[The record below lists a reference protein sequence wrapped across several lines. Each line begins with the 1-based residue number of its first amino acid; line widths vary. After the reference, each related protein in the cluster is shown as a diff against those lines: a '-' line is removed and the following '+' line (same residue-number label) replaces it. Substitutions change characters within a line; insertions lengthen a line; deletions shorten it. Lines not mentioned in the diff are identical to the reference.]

1 MTTHSSSPIQG
12 GGSTALSILILGLS
26 GFVLVTTE
34 FLIIGLIPQ
43 VAREFAITT
52 AQAGWL
58 VSLFAFTVMLC
69 GPFLTAKLAHR
80 ERKRLF
86 FIILMIFAASNLVAA
101 LAPNVWV
108 LAVARFIPALALP
121 VFWGTASE
129 TAAQLVEP
137 HHSGRA
143 VARVYLGISAALVLG
158 VPLGTVAATSIGW
171 RGSFIILAVAS
182 LLLAAMILRFMP
194 RLASGP
200 RPTGAQHQPSL
211 INDKRFLAHV
221 GLSVLVF
228 VAMFT
233 AYTFL
238 ADLLEN
244 VAGIDPRHV
253 GWWLMGFGMVG
264 LIGNWMGGFMADRNP
279 LFATL
284 LFTVLL
290 IIAMLLFTPA
300 AQNHWLLA
308 AVLGLWGIS
317 YTALF
322 PVCQIR
328 VMEAGKK
335 AQALAATVNVSA
347 ANAGAGIGAI
357 TGGVVIDYLHLSQL
371 GHVSALIGGVAIVYA
386 AVVLRAE
393 KPV

>member
-43 VAREFAITT
+43 VAREFAIST

-69 GPFLTAKLAHR
+69 GPFLTARLAHF
-80 ERKRLF
+80 ERKSLF
-86 FIILMIFAASNLVAA
+86 FIILMIFAASNLLAA
-101 LAPNVWV
+101 LAPNVWI
-108 LAVARFIPALALP
+108 LAIGRFIPALALP

-137 HHSGRA
+137 RHSGRA

-158 VPLGTVAATSIGW
+158 VPLGTVAATSVGW
-171 RGSFIILAVAS
+171 RGSFVILGIAS
-182 LLLAAMILRFMP
+182 LLLAAMIWRFMP
-194 RLASGP
+194 RLTAP
-200 RPTGAQHQPSL
+200 RPTGSRHQTSL

-244 VAGIDPRHV
+244 VAGIDPRYV
-253 GWWLMGFGMVG
+253 GWWLMGFGLIG
-264 LIGNWMGGFMADRNP
+264 LIGNWMGGLIADRNS

-284 LFTVLL
+284 IFTVIL
-290 IIAMLLFTPA
+290 IIAMLLFIPA
-300 AQNHWLLA
+300 AQNPWLLA

-328 VMEAGKK
+328 VMEAGMK

-347 ANAGAGIGAI
+347 ANAGAGVGAI

-371 GHVSALIGGVAIVYA
+371 GHVSAVIGAVAIIYA
-386 AVVLRAE
+386 AVVLRAK

>member
-1 MTTHSSSPIQG
+1 MTQRSIAPTQG
-12 GGSTALSILILGLS
+12 GGSSALSILILGLS

-52 AQAGWL
+52 SQAGWL
-58 VSLFAFTVMLC
+58 VSLFAFTVMIC
-69 GPFLTAKLAHR
+69 GPFLTARLAHLD
-80 ERKRLF
+80 RKNLF
-86 FIILMIFAASNLVAA
+86 LAILMIFSAANLLAA
-101 LAPNVWV
+101 LAPNIWV
-108 LAVARFIPALALP
+108 LAIGRFIPALALP

-129 TAAQLVEP
+129 TAAQLVESR
-137 HHSGRA
+137 HSGRA

-171 RGSFIILAVAS
+171 RGSFVILAVAS
-182 LLLAAMILRFMP
+182 LLLTAMTWCFMP
-194 RLASGP
+194 RLSGASQAAGS
-200 RPTGAQHQPSL
+200 HEPSL
-211 INDKRFLAHV
+211 IKDRTFLAHV
-221 GLSVLVF
+221 GLSILVF
-228 VAMFT
+228 IAMFT

-244 VAGIDPRHV
+244 VARIDPRYI
-253 GWWLMGFGMVG
+253 GWWLMGFG
-264 LIGNWMGGFMADRNP
+264 LIGLVGNWIGGLMADRNS

-284 LFTVLL
+284 IFTVSL
-290 IIAMLLFTPA
+290 IVAMLLFSPA
-300 AQNHWLLA
+300 AQNHLFLG

-357 TGGVVIDYLHLSQL
+357 TGGAVIDHLHLSQL
-371 GHVSALIGGVAIVYA
+371 GHVSAVICAVAIAYA
-386 AVVLRAE
+386 LLILRAR
-393 KPV
+393 KPA

>member
-1 MTTHSSSPIQG
+1 MTQHYASPFQGGESSSLPI
-12 GGSTALSILILGLS
+12 SILGLS

-52 AQAGWL
+52 SQAGWL
-58 VSLFAFTVMLC
+58 VSLFAFTVMIC
-69 GPFLTAKLAHR
+69 GPFLTARLAHF
-80 ERKRLF
+80 ERKSLF
-86 FIILMIFAASNLVAA
+86 LSILMIFAASNLVAA
-101 LAPNVWV
+101 LAPNIWV
-108 LAVARFIPALALP
+108 LAIGRFIPALALP

-129 TAAQLVEP
+129 TAAHLVEP
-137 HHSGRA
+137 RHSGRA

-171 RGSFIILAVAS
+171 RGSFCILTIAS
-182 LLLAAMILRFMP
+182 LLLAAMTWRFMP
-194 RLASGP
+194 RLASEAQSVGP
-200 RPTGAQHQPSL
+200 SHEPSL
-211 INDKRFLAHV
+211 IRDKMFLVHV

-228 VAMFT
+228 IAMFT

-244 VAGIDPRHV
+244 VARIDQRYV
-253 GWWLMGFGMVG
+253 GWWLMGFGLIG
-264 LIGNWMGGFMADRNP
+264 LVGNWMGGLAADRNS
-279 LFATL
+279 LLATL
-284 LFTVLL
+284 FFTVGL

-300 AQNHWLLA
+300 AENHWLLG

-328 VMEAGKK
+328 VMIAGKR

-347 ANAGAGIGAI
+347 ANAGAGVGAI
-357 TGGVVIDYLHLSQL
+357 MGGAVIDHFHLSQL
-371 GHVSALIGGVAIVYA
+371 GYASAVIGAVSVVYA
-386 AVVLRAE
+386 LVALRAQ
-393 KPV
+393 KSV

>member
-1 MTTHSSSPIQG
+1 MTIHSSSPIQG
-12 GGSTALSILILGLS
+12 GGTTALSILILGLS

-43 VAREFAITT
+43 VAREFAISS
-52 AQAGWL
+52 AQAGRL

-69 GPFLTAKLAHR
+69 GPFLTARLAHF
-80 ERKRLF
+80 ERKSLF
-86 FIILMIFAASNLVAA
+86 CTILMIFAASNLVAA
-101 LAPNVWV
+101 LAPNIWV
-108 LAVARFIPALALP
+108 LAIGRFIPALALP

-129 TAAQLVEP
+129 TAAHLVEP
-137 HHSGRA
+137 RHSGRA

-171 RGSFIILAVAS
+171 RGSFCILAIAS
-182 LLLAAMILRFMP
+182 LLLAATTWRFMP
-194 RLASGP
+194 RLASE
-200 RPTGAQHQPSL
+200 AQPVGSQHEPSL
-211 INDKRFLAHV
+211 ITDKTFIAHV

-228 VAMFT
+228 IAMFT

-244 VAGIDPRHV
+244 VARIDPRYV
-253 GWWLMGFGMVG
+253 GWWLMGFGLIG
-264 LIGNWMGGFMADRNP
+264 LVGNWMGGLAADRNP

-284 LFTVLL
+284 VFAVGL
-290 IIAMLLFTPA
+290 IVAMLLFTPA
-300 AQNHWLLA
+300 AQNQWLLG
-308 AVLGLWGIS
+308 AVLGLWSIS

-328 VMEAGKK
+328 VMKAGKK

-371 GHVSALIGGVAIVYA
+371 GQVSAAIGAVAIVYA
-386 AVVLRAE
+386 ALILRA
-393 KPV
+393 KKI

>member
-12 GGSTALSILILGLS
+12 DGSTALSILILGLS

-43 VAREFAITT
+43 VAREFAIST
-52 AQAGWL
+52 AQAGRL

-69 GPFLTAKLAHR
+69 GPFLTARLAHF
-80 ERKRLF
+80 ERKSLF
-86 FIILMIFAASNLVAA
+86 CTILMIFAASNLVAA
-101 LAPNVWV
+101 LAPNIWV
-108 LAVARFIPALALP
+108 LAIGRFIPALALP

-129 TAAQLVEP
+129 TAAHLVEP
-137 HHSGRA
+137 RHSGRA

-171 RGSFIILAVAS
+171 RGSFCILAIAA
-182 LLLAAMILRFMP
+182 LLLAATTWRFMP
-194 RLASGP
+194 RLASE
-200 RPTGAQHQPSL
+200 AQSVGSQHEPSL
-211 INDKRFLAHV
+211 IRDKTFLAHV

-228 VAMFT
+228 IAMFT

-244 VAGIDPRHV
+244 VARIDPRYV
-253 GWWLMGFGMVG
+253 GWWLMGFGLIG
-264 LIGNWMGGFMADRNP
+264 LVGNWMGGLAADRNP

-284 LFTVLL
+284 VFAVGL
-290 IIAMLLFTPA
+290 IVAMLLFTPA
-300 AQNHWLLA
+300 AQNQWLLG
-308 AVLGLWGIS
+308 AVLGLWSIS

-328 VMEAGKK
+328 VMKAGKK

-371 GHVSALIGGVAIVYA
+371 GQVSAAIGAVAIVYA
-386 AVVLRAE
+386 ALILRA
-393 KPV
+393 KKI

>member
-1 MTTHSSSPIQG
+1 MTQRSIAPTQG
-12 GGSTALSILILGLS
+12 GGSSALSILILGLS

-34 FLIIGLIPQ
+34 FLIVGLIPH

-52 AQAGWL
+52 SQAGWL
-58 VSLFAFTVMLC
+58 VSLFAFTVMTC
-69 GPFLTAKLAHR
+69 GPFLTARLAHLD
-80 ERKRLF
+80 RKNLF
-86 FIILMIFAASNLVAA
+86 IAILMIFSAANLLAA
-101 LAPNVWV
+101 LAPNIWV
-108 LAVARFIPALALP
+108 LAIGRFIPALALP

-129 TAAQLVEP
+129 TAAQLVESR
-137 HHSGRA
+137 HSGRA

-182 LLLAAMILRFMP
+182 LLLTAMTWLFMP
-194 RLASGP
+194 RLA
-200 RPTGAQHQPSL
+200 GASHAAGSHEEPSL
-211 INDKRFLAHV
+211 IKDRTFLAHV

-244 VAGIDPRHV
+244 VARIDPRSV
-253 GWWLMGFGMVG
+253 GWWLMGFG
-264 LIGNWMGGFMADRNP
+264 LIGLVGNWIGGLVADRNS

-284 LFTVLL
+284 IFTVGL

-300 AQNHWLLA
+300 AQSHWLLG

-357 TGGVVIDYLHLSQL
+357 TGGVVIDHLHLSQL
-371 GHVSALIGGVAIVYA
+371 GHVSAVIGAVAIAYA
-386 AVVLRAE
+386 TLILRAK
-393 KPV
+393 KPA